1 MVEYFVGIGI
11 KDIIDILCV
20 ALLLFYVYKMMRM
33 TGSLNM
39 FIGILVFVCVWI
51 LVSQVFKMQLL
62 GAILNKLVDVGV
74 LAIIVLF
81 ADDIRRFFREIG
93 THTRTKNFVRWLT
106 RRKSVTI
113 DTDKWQPV
121 IKACLSMSKRKEG
134 ALIVIDSQ
142 HELRDIEATG
152 ESVNADVNQLLIE
165 NIFFKNSPLHDGA
178 MVIADDR
185 IKSAACILPI
195 SQTENLP
202 KSFGLRHRAAMG
214 ITQKSSAIAIV
225 VSEETG
231 RISIFNQGQYKLHL
245 SEEDLSAMLADTEQI
260 IK

>member
-1 MVEYFVGIGI
+1 MEYFAGIGI
-11 KDIIDILCV
+11 KDVIDILCV
-20 ALLLFYVYKMMRM
+20 ALLLFYLYKMMRM

-51 LVSQVFKMQLL
+51 LVTQVFKMQLL
-62 GAILNKLVDVGV
+62 GAIMNKLVDVGV

-106 RRKSVTI
+106 RRKSATI
-113 DTDKWQPV
+113 DLEKWQPV
-121 IKACLSMSKRKEG
+121 VKACFSMSRRKEG
-134 ALIVIDSQ
+134 ALIVIDT
-142 HELRDIEATG
+142 HNELKDIEATG
-152 ESVNADVNQLLIE
+152 ELVNADINQLLIE

-178 MVIADDR
+178 MVVADDK

-214 ITQKSSAIAIV
+214 ITQKSSAVAIV

-231 RISIFNQGQYKLHL
+231 RISIFNQGKYRLHL
-245 SEEDLSAMLADTEQI
+245 NEDDLAVMLADTEKI

>member
-1 MVEYFVGIGI
+1 MEYFVGIGI
-11 KDIIDILCV
+11 KDIIDIICV
-20 ALLLFYVYKMMRM
+20 AFLLYYVYKMMRM

-62 GAILNKLVDVGV
+62 GAIMNKLVDVGV

-106 RRKSVTI
+106 RRKSVAA
-113 DTDKWQPV
+113 DTDKWLPV
-121 IKACLSMSKRKEG
+121 AKACISMSKRKEG
-134 ALIVIDSQ
+134 ALIVIDI
-142 HELRDIEATG
+142 HNEMRDIEATG
-152 ESVNADVNQLLIE
+152 ESVNAEMNQLLIE

-214 ITQKSSAIAIV
+214 ITQKSGAIAVV

-231 RISIFNQGQYKLHL
+231 RISIFNKGKYKLQL
-245 SEEDLSAMLADTEQI
+245 NEEILLKLLTEPEKISE
-260 IK
+260 